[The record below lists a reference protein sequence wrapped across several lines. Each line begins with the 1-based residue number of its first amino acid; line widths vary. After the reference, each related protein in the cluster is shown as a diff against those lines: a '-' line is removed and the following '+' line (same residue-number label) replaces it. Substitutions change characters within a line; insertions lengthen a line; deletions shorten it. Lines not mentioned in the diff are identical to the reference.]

1 MFNTTLEAIV
11 HSVVLGHAAGGVPRI
26 RARSREDL
34 FFALGW
40 VHGRDRGGQIA
51 VSRIIAEGRLC
62 EYLQDGPEALGL
74 DIYFRRLGLARDA
87 RAHIQ
92 DLEAPYLGHLQAYAR
107 GVNRAWSRH
116 FPWWLRLAM
125 GRPAPF
131 TPADVLL
138 LTKLMSFA
146 GLAEGQRVGELF
158 VVQAVRRGADEA
170 HLKALFPALD
180 ALDPWLI
187 RGLRGLPDL
196 FPGAR
201 ADPRVPVAGGS
212 NAWVVS
218 GRRSAS
224 GRPLLANDPHLE
236 INRLPPILYEVVAE
250 VDGRWVKGATI
261 PGLPA
266 FLSGRT
272 RELAWGV
279 TYSCAD
285 TSDFFVER
293 CRGGQY
299 LRDGRWCDFALRTE
313 TIRRKHH
320 RDHQIPIH
328 EGPHGVLE
336 GDARESGDYLCWDWV
351 GFGAGGLGSIRAY
364 MDLLHC
370 ERVAQAQE
378 VIRSADIPTLHMV
391 LADAQGDIAYQFTG
405 AVPRRRKGWSGLA
418 PVAGWDPRNDWGDG
432 RVPANETPSRLN
444 PESGYLVITNQAPAS
459 AGGAPLASLWL
470 SRYRGERITERLLA
484 RERLDLRD
492 MQAIQYDVLSTQAR
506 RFLPEYLPHVPQG
519 PRRELLEAWDL
530 CYSADSR
537 AATLFEN
544 IHCAVVVE
552 VFGAVLGRDWLER
565 LFQRSNLASSL
576 AGFFDDVLQR
586 QDSVWLPAAQRGRII
601 EKGVRRGLEVPA
613 PPWGE
618 TNALRLTNIFFG
630 ARLPRLAGL
639 NRGPFPLPGNHATPH
654 QGALF
659 RMGRRPT
666 SFAPCYHMVT
676 DLGAERLWTNL
687 PGGPAE
693 TPFSWRYTCDLKR
706 WLRGEYKAL

>member
-1 MFNTTLEAIV
+1 MTLQAIV
-11 HSVVLGHAAGGVPRI
+11 HPVTIGHVAGGVPRI

-51 VSRIIAEGRLC
+51 LSRTIAEGRLC
-62 EYLQDGPEALGL
+62 ECLQDGPEALGL

-92 DLEAPYLGHLQAYAR
+92 DLEAPYLRLVESYAQ
-107 GVNRAWSRH
+107 GLNRAWTRH

-146 GLAEGQRVGELF
+146 GLAEGQRLGELF
-158 VVQAVRRGADEA
+158 VVHALRRGADEA
-170 HLKALFPALD
+170 RLKELFPALD
-180 ALDPWLI
+180 ALDPALI
-187 RGLRGLPDL
+187 RGLRGLPGL
-196 FPGAR
+196 YPGLR

-212 NAWVVS
+212 NAWVVG

-236 INRLPPILYEVVAE
+236 INRLPPILYEVVAQL
-250 VDGRWVKGATI
+250 DGQWVKGVTI

-266 FLSGRT
+266 FVSGRT
-272 RELAWGV
+272 RRLAWGV

-293 CRGGQY
+293 CRGGRY
-299 LRDGRWCDFALRTE
+299 LRDGDWLDFTLRTE

-320 RDHQIPIH
+320 RDHRICVY

-336 GDARESGDYLCWDWV
+336 GDPQEPGDYLSWDWM
-351 GFGAGGLGSIRAY
+351 GFGPGGVKAIRAY
-364 MDLLHC
+364 MDLPHC
-370 ERVAQAQE
+370 EGVSQAQE
-378 VIRSADIPTLHMV
+378 VLRSADIPTLHVV
-391 LADAQGDIAYQFTG
+391 LADARGDIAYQFTG

-418 PVAGWDPRNDWGDG
+418 PVAGWDPGNDWGAG
-432 RVPANETPSRLN
+432 RVPVTETPSQLN
-444 PESGYLVITNQAPAS
+444 PASGCLVITNQAPA
-459 AGGAPLASLWL
+459 AVDGAPLASLWL
-470 SRYRGERITERLLA
+470 SRYRGERIMECLQA
-484 RERLDLRD
+484 KGGLDVRD
-492 MQAIQYDVLSTQAR
+492 MQAIQYDVLSAQAR
-506 RFLPEYLPHVPQG
+506 RFLPEYLPHVPSG
-519 PRRELLEAWDL
+519 PRRELLKGWDL
-530 CYSADSR
+530 RYTGDSR
-537 AATLFEN
+537 AATVFEN
-544 IHCAVVVE
+544 IHCAVVAE
-552 VFGAVLGRDWLER
+552 VFGAELGRDWLEG
-565 LFQRSNLASSL
+565 LFRRSNLASSL

-586 QDSVWLPAAQRGRII
+586 RDSLWLPAAQRDRVIGDA
-601 EKGVRRGLEVPA
+601 VRRGLEAPA

-618 TNALRLTNIFFG
+618 TNVLRLRNIFLG
-630 ARLPRLAGL
+630 ARLPSLPGL
-639 NRGPFPLPGNHATPH
+639 HKGPFPLPGNHATPH

-666 SFAPCYHMVT
+666 SFAPCYHMVA
-676 DLGAERLWTNL
+676 DLGAEHLWTNL
-687 PGGPAE
+687 PGGPSE
-693 TPFSWRYTCDLKR
+693 RPLSWRYACDLGR
-706 WLRGEYKAL
+706 WLRGQYKAL

>member
-1 MFNTTLEAIV
+1 LLNTTLEAIV
-11 HSVVLGHAAGGVPRI
+11 HPVTLGHTAGGVRRI
-26 RARSREDL
+26 RARSNEDL

-51 VSRIIAEGRLC
+51 VSRIIAEGRIC
-62 EYLQDGPEALGL
+62 ECLQDGPGPLGM

-92 DLEAPYLGHLQAYAR
+92 ELEAPYLGHLEAYAR
-107 GVNRAWSRH
+107 GVNGAWSRH
-116 FPWWLRLAM
+116 FPWWLRLAI

-138 LTKLMSFA
+138 LAKLMSFA
-146 GLAEGQRVGELF
+146 GLAEGQRLGELF
-158 VVQAVRRGADEA
+158 IVEALRRGAGEA

-180 ALDPWLI
+180 AVDVELI
-187 RGLRGLPDL
+187 RGLRRVPEL
-196 FPGAR
+196 FPGFR

-218 GRRSAS
+218 GRRSRS
-224 GRPLLANDPHLE
+224 GHPLLANDPHLE

-272 RELAWGV
+272 RLLAWGV

-293 CRGGQY
+293 CREGQY
-299 LRDGRWCDFALRTE
+299 LRDGRWYDFEWRTE
-313 TIRRKHH
+313 IIRRRHH
-320 RDHQIPIH
+320 NDHQIHIH

-336 GDARESGDYLCWDWV
+336 GDPREPGDYLSWNWV
-351 GFGAGGLGSIRAY
+351 GFGPGGLESIRAY
-364 MDLLHC
+364 TDLLHC
-370 ERVAQAQE
+370 DRVGQAQE
-378 VIRSADIPTLHMV
+378 VMRRADIPTLHVV
-391 LADAQGDIAYQFTG
+391 LADARGDIAYQFSG
-405 AVPRRRKGWSGLA
+405 VVPRRRAGWSGLA
-418 PVAGWDPRNDWGDG
+418 PVAGWDPRSDWRGWRD
-432 RVPANETPSRLN
+432 PASETPSQIN
-444 PESGYLVITNQAPAS
+444 PESGYIVITNQAPA
-459 AGGAPLASLWL
+459 GPGRAPLASLWL
-470 SRYRGERITERLLA
+470 SRYRGERITECLLA
-484 RERLDLRD
+484 KERLALRD

-506 RFLPEYLPHVPQG
+506 RFLPEYLLHVPQG

-530 CYSADSR
+530 RYSTDSR
-537 AATLFEN
+537 AATVFEN
-544 IHCAVVVE
+544 IHRAVVVE
-552 VFGAVLGRDWLER
+552 VFGAVLGRDWLAG
-565 LFQRSNLASSL
+565 LFERSNLVSSL
-576 AGFFDDVLQR
+576 AGFFDDVLER
-586 QDSVWLPAAQRGRII
+586 QDSVWLPAARRGRVIQ
-601 EKGVRRGLEVPA
+601 KGVRCGLEAPS

-618 TNALRLTNIFFG
+618 TNVLSIKNIFFG
-630 ARLPRLAGL
+630 MRLPRLPGL

-654 QGALF
+654 QGSLF

-676 DLGAERLWTNL
+676 DLGTERLWTNL

-693 TPFSWRYTCDLKR
+693 SPFSWRYTCDLRR
-706 WLRGEYKAL
+706 WLRGGYKGQ